1 MHGPGHIYA
10 DINDKSRA
18 IFVNG
23 HKITKV
29 KSTKFLG
36 IVIDDKL
43 NWSAHIEYLTKKLR
57 SVTGAIC
64 RIRRSIPVEYYK
76 TKYSALFESH
86 LSFGITVWGVA
97 LKSTPSEKLF
107 ITQKHCIR
115 VLFGDLDA
123 YLDKHST
130 CARAREFVRQKLG
143 FDFYKKEHTKPIFNR
158 LKLLAVQNLHKYHS
172 VIEIFKIMKFR
183 VPYSLYDL
191 VNLSNRD
198 TSYLIIL
205 PQPSPTFLYE
215 SSKMWN
221 ALHKSLIKFDN
232 GFSTSVSSV
241 KHRTKAIILES
252 QAMHDNQI
260 WSPDNFLIKPPSPQ
274 THLF

>member
-1 MHGPGHIYA
+1 MSKCCYMHFSPANEYDSTCARTRPYA

-18 IFVNG
+18 IFING

-43 NWSAHIEYLTKKLR
+43 NWSAHLDYLTKKLR

-76 TKYSALFESH
+76 TIYSALFESH
-86 LSFGITVWGVA
+86 LIFGITVWGVA
-97 LKSTPSEKLF
+97 IKSIPSEKLF

-123 YLDKHST
+123 YLEKHST
-130 CARAREFVRQKLG
+130 CARAREFGRQKLG
-143 FDFYKKEHTKPIFNR
+143 SEFYKKEHTKPILNR

-198 TSYLIIL
+198 TSNLIIL
-205 PQPSPTFLYE
+205 PQPSPTFLYQ

-221 ALHKSLIKFDN
+221 ALHKNLIKFDN
-232 GFSTSVSSV
+232 GF
-241 KHRTKAIILES
+241 
-252 QAMHDNQI
+252 
-260 WSPDNFLIKPPSPQ
+260 
-274 THLF
+274 